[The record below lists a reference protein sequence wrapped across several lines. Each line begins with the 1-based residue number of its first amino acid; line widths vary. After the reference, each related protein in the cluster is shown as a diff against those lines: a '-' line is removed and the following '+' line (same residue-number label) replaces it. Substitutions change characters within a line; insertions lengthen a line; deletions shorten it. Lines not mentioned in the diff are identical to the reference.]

1 MPARGAFREIAVD
14 SPQQVTLVICLR
26 DLHERFNSAAQI
38 AIHKICRADPH
49 LVIATINKVEDTRM
63 L

>member
-1 MPARGAFREIAVD
+1 MPARGAFREVAVN

-26 DLHERFNSAAQI
+26 NLYERFNSAAQI

-49 LVIATINKVEDTRM
+49 LIIAAINKMEDTRM